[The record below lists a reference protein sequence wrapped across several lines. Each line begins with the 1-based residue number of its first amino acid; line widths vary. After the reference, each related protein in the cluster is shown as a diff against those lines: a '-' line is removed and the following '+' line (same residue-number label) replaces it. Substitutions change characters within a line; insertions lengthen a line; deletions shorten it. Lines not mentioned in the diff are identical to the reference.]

1 MDDDLATIAVPER
14 RRANRPVVGLVL
26 TGGGARS
33 AYQVGVLRALAQLL
47 PRARNPFPIIV
58 GTSAGA
64 VSAGVLAAEAHQ
76 WRRAVVGLEEVWA
89 NFRAEQVF
97 RVDPWHM
104 LRAGLHWLFSLV
116 SGGTMVAP
124 PKSMLDNSPLR
135 ELLSA
140 HVDWRGVRRSIERGH
155 LRALALCATSYASGH
170 SVAFYDGVDSIKEW
184 SRVQRI
190 GRHARLTL
198 DHLMASVAIPLLFPP
213 MSLRDEYFGDG
224 AMRQLNPLSPAIHL
238 GAERLLVIGVRARED
253 AGVAAPRAVSAMPTP
268 GQILGYMLDTLFT
281 DQIFGDLEQCE
292 RINDL
297 VRAAPEAARGLRY
310 VETLMLAPS
319 VDPREIAAR
328 HAHEMPR
335 GLRAL
340 LRVIGG
346 RGDTAGS
353 QLSSYLM
360 FESGYTREL
369 IELGYQDAMG
379 ARTTILPFMKGE
391 ALPSVITAAGIT
403 QTTRALQRM
412 DIRREF
418 WEPAD
423 EAPAEERTGAQRIS

>member
-1 MDDDLATIAVPER
+1 MDDGVIASATTER
-14 RRANRPVVGLVL
+14 RKLNLPVVGLVL

-58 GTSAGA
+58 GTSAGGVA
-64 VSAGVLAAEAHQ
+64 AGVLAAEAHQ
-76 WRRAVVGLEEVWA
+76 WHRAVAGLEEVWA
-89 NFRAEQVF
+89 NFRSEQVF
-97 RVDPWHM
+97 RVDPLHM
-104 LRAGLHWLFSLV
+104 LRAGLHWLSSLV
-116 SGGTMVAP
+116 TGGILVAP
-124 PKSMLDNSPLR
+124 PKSMLDNTPLR

-170 SVAFYDGVDSIKEW
+170 SVAFYDGLASIKEW

-190 GRHARLTL
+190 GRNTCLTL
-198 DHLMASVAIPLLFPP
+198 DHLMASVSIPLLFPP
-213 MSLRDEYFGDG
+213 MLLGSEYFGDG

-238 GAERLLVIGVRARED
+238 GAERLLIIGVRARED
-253 AGVAAPRAVSAMPTP
+253 AGVAAPRAAPAMPTP

-281 DQIFGDLEQCE
+281 DQIYGDLEQCE
-292 RINDL
+292 RINEL
-297 VRAAPEAARGLRY
+297 VRAAPEAAPGLRF
-310 VETLMLAPS
+310 VDTLMLAPS
-319 VDPREIAAR
+319 VDPREVAAR

-360 FESGYTREL
+360 FESGYTGEL
-369 IELGYQDAMG
+369 IELGYRDAME
-379 ARTTILPFMKGE
+379 ARATLLAFMKGE
-391 ALPSVITAAGIT
+391 ALPSVITAAGVT
-403 QTTRALQRM
+403 QAT
-412 DIRREF
+412 
-418 WEPAD
+418 
-423 EAPAEERTGAQRIS
+423 

>member
-1 MDDDLATIAVPER
+1 MDDGLITSATTER
-14 RRANRPVVGLVL
+14 RKVHRPLVGLVL

-33 AYQVGVLRALAQLL
+33 AYQVGVLKALAELL

-64 VSAGVLAAEAHQ
+64 VAAGVLAAEAHQ
-76 WRRAVVGLEEVWA
+76 WRRAIVGLEAVWA

-97 RVDPWHM
+97 RVDAWHM
-104 LRAGLHWLFSLV
+104 LRGGLHWLFSLA
-116 SGGTMVAP
+116 SGGILVAP
-124 PKSMLDNSPLR
+124 PKSLLDNSPLR
-135 ELLSA
+135 ELLGT
-140 HVDWRGVRRSIERGH
+140 HVDWHGVRRSIERGH

-170 SVAFYDGVDSIKEW
+170 SVAFYDGVATIKEW
-184 SRVQRI
+184 TRVQRV
-190 GRHARLTL
+190 GRNARLTL
-198 DHLMASVAIPLLFPP
+198 DHLMASVSIPLLFQP
-213 MSLRDEYFGDG
+213 MPLGQEFFGDG

-253 AGVAAPRAVSAMPTP
+253 AGVAAPRAAPAMPTP
-268 GQILGYMLDTLFT
+268 GQIFGYMLDTLFT
-281 DQIFGDLEQCE
+281 DQIYGDLEQCE
-292 RINDL
+292 RINEL
-297 VRAAPEAARGLRY
+297 VRAAPKAAPGLRF

-319 VDPREIAAR
+319 VDPREVAAR

-360 FESGYTREL
+360 FESGYTQEL
-369 IELGYQDAMG
+369 IELGYKDAME
-379 ARTTILPFMKGE
+379 ARTTLLAFMTGEPLP
-391 ALPSVITAAGIT
+391 LVITAAGIT
-403 QTTRALQRM
+403 QAT
-412 DIRREF
+412 
-418 WEPAD
+418 
-423 EAPAEERTGAQRIS
+423 

>member
-1 MDDDLATIAVPER
+1 MSPFMDDGLITSATTER
-14 RRANRPVVGLVL
+14 RKLHRPVVGLVL

-33 AYQVGVLRALAQLL
+33 AYQVGVLKALAELL

-64 VSAGVLAAEAHQ
+64 VAAGVLAAEAHQ
-76 WRRAVVGLEEVWA
+76 WRRAIVGLEEVWA
-89 NFRAEQVF
+89 NFR
-97 RVDPWHM
+97 VDPGHM
-104 LRAGLHWLFSLV
+104 LRAGLHWLFSLA
-116 SGGTMVAP
+116 SGGTLIAP

-135 ELLSA
+135 ELLSG
-140 HVDWRGVRRSIERGH
+140 HVDWHGVRRSIERGH
-155 LRALALCATSYASGH
+155 LHALALCATSYASGH
-170 SVAFYDGVDSIKEW
+170 SVAFFDGVASIKEW

-190 GRHARLTL
+190 GRNARLTL
-198 DHLMASVAIPLLFPP
+198 DHLMASVSIPLLFQP
-213 MSLRDEYFGDG
+213 MPLGHEYFGDG

-238 GAERLLVIGVRARED
+238 GAERLLIIGVRARED
-253 AGVAAPRAVSAMPTP
+253 AGVAAPRAAPAMPTP

-292 RINDL
+292 RINEL
-297 VRAAPEAARGLRY
+297 VRAAPEAAPGLRC

-319 VDPREIAAR
+319 VDPREVAAR

-369 IELGYQDAMG
+369 IELGYKDAME
-379 ARTTILPFMKGE
+379 ARTTLLAFMTGE
-391 ALPSVITAAGIT
+391 ALPSVITAAGVT
-403 QTTRALQRM
+403 QAT
-412 DIRREF
+412 
-418 WEPAD
+418 
-423 EAPAEERTGAQRIS
+423 